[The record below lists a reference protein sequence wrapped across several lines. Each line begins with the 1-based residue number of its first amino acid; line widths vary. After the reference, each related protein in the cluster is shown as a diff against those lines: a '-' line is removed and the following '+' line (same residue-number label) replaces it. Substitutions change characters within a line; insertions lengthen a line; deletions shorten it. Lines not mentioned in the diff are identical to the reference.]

1 MVPHLP
7 LASAFLGSFAGQLPH
22 DLPALEAQLTAA
34 LQGARDVWSGIDVD
48 AETFAAYLGQRAVA
62 EQPASVALSQVQSV
76 DLYLACA
83 CAMRDQR
90 AILEFERRFLSQV
103 ATYVQR
109 LDRSPA
115 FADDVRQHLAEDLL
129 VGRSE
134 AGPGLARYS
143 GRGPLSAFVRL
154 ASVRTARY
162 LMRVRRRHVPM
173 GPMAEAPGS
182 TDDLELELLKRQYAA
197 EFHEAFA
204 AAIAALSPEIR
215 AALKMHFLDGMTM
228 DAIAAM
234 YRVNKSTVSRW
245 ITRARH
251 QLFAEARQALAERLD
266 MPAAEIDSLVQL
278 LQSRIQVTLRWFLDE
293 PGGGR

>member
-1 MVPHLP
+1 MHDHLP
-7 LASAFLGSFAGQLPH
+7 LARAFLGSFAGQV
-22 DLPALEAQLTAA
+22 DDAAALETQLGLAVHE
-34 LQGARDVWSGIDVD
+34 ARSVWSFVDVHEEVF
-48 AETFAAYLGQRAVA
+48 AEYLGRRAVP
-62 EQPASVALSQVQSV
+62 EQPALVALAQLQSV

-83 CAMRDQR
+83 CSLRNQH
-90 AILEFERRFLSQV
+90 AIVEFERRFLSQV
-103 ATYVQR
+103 PTYVQR

-154 ASVRTARY
+154 AAVRTARY
-162 LMRVRRRHVPM
+162 LMRVRRRVIPM
-173 GPMAEAPGS
+173 GPMAEAPGAAS
-182 TDDLELELLKRQYAA
+182 DLELELLKRQYTA

-204 AAIAALSPEIR
+204 TAIAALSPEVR

-245 ITRARH
+245 ITRARRE
-251 QLFAEARQALAERLD
+251 LFAEARKALAQRLD
-266 MPAAEIDSLVQL
+266 MPPGEVDSLVRL
-278 LQSRIQVTLRWFLDE
+278 LQSRIQVTLRWFLE
-293 PGGGR
+293 PEERK